1 MPLFKKKEPPKV
13 SPERLYRSIPVLNPN
28 VKYEED
34 SEGLVT
40 ILIPMATTPVTMGD
54 SKKAEGA
61 ARARRIKLDI
71 IGSKVWKQIDGK
83 TPFNE
88 LVQWMRKEFVLTE
101 REAVV
106 SLSMFMKNLVD
117 KKLVA
122 LILPRPKP
130 GTPEVQEE
138 IERIKVE
145 VGELEKAYRKK
156 KIDEKVY
163 KEIKERYEEAIKELK
178 ELEKS
183 DEKDANEP
191 S

>member
-40 ILIPMATTPVTMGD
+40 ILIPMATTPVAMGD

-61 ARARRIKLDI
+61 ARVRRIKLDI

-101 REAVV
+101 REAEV

-145 VGELEKAYRKK
+145 AGELEKAYRKK
-156 KIDEKVY
+156 KIDENVY

>member
-40 ILIPMATTPVTMGD
+40 ILIPMATTPVAMGD

-101 REAVV
+101 REAEV

-145 VGELEKAYRKK
+145 AGELEKAYRKK